1 MSAPKSALP
10 DQTSRLV
17 WQSLAAALLV
27 LPVSACNKSNNSL
40 PEIPPPPL
48 TVGMQLDDTVLTAS
62 VKSALI
68 ADPSIKSFDFK
79 VQTRK
84 GEVQLSGF
92 ADNEGQIQRATDLA
106 RGVAGV
112 KVVINNMTVKK

>member
-1 MSAPKSALP
+1 MSPQEHTLP
-10 DQTSRLV
+10 GRILHPV
-17 WQSLAAALLV
+17 WQSVAVALLV
-27 LPVSACNKSNNSL
+27 LPVSACNQSNNQL
-40 PEIPPPPL
+40 PEILPPPI
-48 TVGMQLDDTVLTAS
+48 TVGMQLDDAVLTAS

-112 KVVINNMTVKK
+112 KTVINNMELKK